1 MPGLGTLAD
10 APMVARIIHA
20 TTGED
25 PDDLRIAGQG
35 QTSVVWYVE
44 ARGGPYCVL
53 VEIPAEARHEGYRE
67 EPTSYGARHAILEGL
82 SAAEARSPRP
92 IATAS
97 TIDGRD
103 PTDGRWDWMVTE
115 WAAGETLTDT
125 IPDAAATDLGR
136 FLAALHGLPVDG
148 YGRLEDRADVLHGAE
163 DEHEAGLLSRWG
175 PELWPFDGR
184 ALLSHPVVRAV
195 HVLVA
200 TIATLRDGLMR
211 YSDGRTQ
218 YAVCHTDLNGSH
230 LLVEDGR
237 LSAVIDFGDA
247 AIVPPA
253 FDIASFAF
261 YFGWESAEALLQ
273 GYTTNSVFRDIRRAE
288 AQQLAVVLALQK
300 IEKHTVRIPDEER
313 VARTISFLEQTLPL
327 ALRREA

>member
-10 APMVARIIHA
+10 APMVARIVHA
-20 TTGED
+20 ATGED

-35 QTSVVWYVE
+35 QTSVGWYVE

-53 VEIPAEARHEGYRE
+53 VEIPAEARHERYRE
-67 EPTSYGARHAILEGL
+67 EPTSYQARHAVYQALT
-82 SAAEARSPRP
+82 AAGAKSPGA
-92 IATAS
+92 IATAR
-97 TIDGRD
+97 TIEGRD

-115 WAAGETLTDT
+115 WAAGEPLTDT

-136 FLAALHGLPVDG
+136 FLAALHGLPVEG
-148 YGRLEDRADVLHGAE
+148 YGRLEDRADVLRGMESERH
-163 DEHEAGLLSRWG
+163 AGLLSRWW

-184 ALLSHPVVRAV
+184 PLLSHPVVRAA
-195 HVLVA
+195 HVLVT

-211 YSDGRTQ
+211 YEGPPTQ
-218 YAVCHTDLNGSH
+218 YALGHGDLNGSH
-230 LLVEDGR
+230 LLVSDGR

-247 AIVPPA
+247 AIVPAA

-261 YFGWESAEALLQ
+261 YFGWESAELLLE
-273 GYTTNSVFRDIRRAE
+273 GYTTNNVFRDIRRAE

-327 ALRREA
+327 AVRREA